1 MRSSMKW
8 LQQFAAVLKPVYL
21 RFARYVNWTHGMTS
35 PRRER
40 RFFVSLLD
48 NWHPVDRA
56 ADRPST
62 RSMVTVPVAAAQVQP
77 QQKWR
82 SSGDIT

>member
-8 LQQFAAVLKPVYL
+8 LQQFAAVLKPVYS
-21 RFARYVNWTHGMTS
+21 RVAQYANWTYGIPS
-35 PRRER
+35 PRRQR
-40 RFFVSLLD
+40 RSFVSLLD
-48 NWHPVDRA
+48 NWHPVVRA